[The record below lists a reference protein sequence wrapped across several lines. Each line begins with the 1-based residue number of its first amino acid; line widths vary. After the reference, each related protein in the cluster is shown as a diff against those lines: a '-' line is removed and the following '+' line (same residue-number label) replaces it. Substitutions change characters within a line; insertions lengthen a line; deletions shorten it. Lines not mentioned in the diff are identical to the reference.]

1 MIPDAIGCI
10 AGPLLPP
17 RSPPLGASKRMP
29 SRLIS
34 FIFIECDFGWSHSP
48 TKQRTYC
55 PTLKFFLV
63 FPHYR
68 ILALP
73 FVSVVVRAGV
83 VGVDCDLYGSAVG
96 FVGLPSGVFEEASDG
111 WYGDGDEDADD
122 GDDDDEFDEGDAG
135 FGGRFVGLACCAGY
149 SNFGAHGYTSSVWT
163 RMVGRI
169 RVSPYR
175 YLEVARL
182 TVESILPFPRSSA
195 PSP

>member
-17 RSPPLGASKRMP
+17 RSAPLGASKRMP
-29 SRLIS
+29 SRLIF
-34 FIFIECDFGWSHSP
+34 FIFIECDFGWSPSP

-55 PTLKFFLV
+55 PMTISYLV

-73 FVSVVVRAGV
+73 LVSVIVRAGV
-83 VGVDCDLYGSAVG
+83 VGVDCDLNGSAVG
-96 FVGLPSGVFEEASDG
+96 FVGLSSGVFEEASDG

-122 GDDDDEFDEGDAG
+122 GDDDDEFDESDAG
-135 FGGRFVGLACCAGY
+135 FGGCLVGLARSTGY
-149 SNFGAHGYTSSVWT
+149 SVFGAHGYTSSVWT

-175 YLEVARL
+175 YLDVARL
-182 TVESILPFPRSSA
+182 TAASILPFPRSSA
-195 PSP
+195 SSI